1 MSKDYKL
8 RLTVPYADA
17 SGVIL
22 RIAEQCESIIVYEH
36 SEGCERPHIHALILG
51 LQRSYDTVVGWMKS
65 ICPARSDR
73 SLGTSYGKEK
83 KPLDLGFI
91 SYMSKG
97 KYDPVYVKGISN
109 DDIAERKGQGYYL
122 EGSKDIVQL
131 ELENGKLVRKVS
143 PAKKQQIELLE
154 EMRAELGDIDY
165 DNLYNADEVI
175 YKVIRK
181 VCMRNH
187 YYLPRGLYKLMEF
200 RDNLLMYGNAAS
212 ALNEFQVAIA
222 RRKC

>member
-8 RLTVPYADA
+8 RLSLPWVDA
-17 SGVIL
+17 SGVVL
-22 RIAEQCESIIVYEH
+22 RIAEQSESIIVYEH

-51 LQRSYDTVVGWMKS
+51 LKRGYDTVVGWMKS
-65 ICPARSDR
+65 ICPSRSDR

-97 KYDPVYVKGISN
+97 KYDPVYVKGITD
-109 DDIAERKGQGYYL
+109 DDIAERKGQGYYK
-122 EGSKDIVQL
+122 EGSKDIVQI
-131 ELENGKLVRKVS
+131 ELENGKLVKKVS
-143 PAKKQQIELLE
+143 PSKKLQIDMLE
-154 EMRAELGDIDY
+154 EMRAEIGDVDY
-165 DNLYNADEVI
+165 DSLTDERI

-181 VCMRNH
+181 VCMANH

-200 RDNLLMYGNAAS
+200 RDNLLMYGNASS
-212 ALNEFQVAIA
+212 AVNEFSIAIA
-222 RRKC
+222 RRQRI